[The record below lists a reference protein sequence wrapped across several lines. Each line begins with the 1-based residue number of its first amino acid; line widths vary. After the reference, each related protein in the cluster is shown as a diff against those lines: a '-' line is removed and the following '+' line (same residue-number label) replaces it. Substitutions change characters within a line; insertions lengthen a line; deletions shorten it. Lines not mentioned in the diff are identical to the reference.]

1 MVTNLFD
8 PRRDTSP
15 IADPYDEGGL
25 RVWDDY
31 QFRRK
36 GVRWA
41 GGPWPPEP
49 VKPPVILY
57 PPTNI
62 ILPDIDGL
70 QAEGHDLFCTEG
82 TWNGTLPIAYDYQWY
97 RQAFAPE
104 AAPPVNTVVPV
115 ISGSTTE
122 GSGLLCPTGTWTGAT
137 PIFYEYQWYRTGAV
151 VPAPPSNMTPPH
163 ITGSHVVGSSLTTT
177 NGSWAGEPAPTFTR
191 QWKRGPSTNIG
202 TGALTYTTVTGD
214 IGSTITC
221 MVTATNSLGIV
232 TVTSNVFGPITDVSA
247 PGAALTDDE
256 GEVLTDD
263 DGEELT
269 T

>member
-8 PRRDTSP
+8 PRRDISP

-36 GVRWA
+36 GRKG

-57 PPTNI
+57 PPTNVV
-62 ILPDIDGL
+62 LPDIEGL
-70 QAEGHDLFCTEG
+70 ESEGHDLFCTEG
-82 TWNGTLPIAYDYQWY
+82 TWNGTLPITYDYQWY
-97 RQAFAPE
+97 RVAFAPE
-104 AAPPVNTVVPV
+104 AAPPLNTVVPV

-122 GSGLLCPTGTWTGAT
+122 GSNLLCPTGTWTGAT
-137 PIFYEYQWYRTGAV
+137 PIFYEYQWYRVGSVADV
-151 VPAPPSNMTPPH
+151 PPSNTTPPN
-163 ITGSHVVGSSLTTT
+163 ITGSNVVGSLLTTT
-177 NGSWAGEPAPTFTR
+177 NGSWSGTTPLTFTR
-191 QWKRGPSTNIG
+191 QWKRGITNVG
-202 TGALTYTTVTGD
+202 TGGMTYMTVSAD
-214 IGSTITC
+214 IGNNITC
-221 MVTATNSLGIV
+221 VVTATNFAG
-232 TVTSNVFGPITDVSA
+232 TATATSNVFGPIVSVPV
-247 PGAALTDDE
+247 PGESLTTL
-256 GEVLTDD
+256 GVILTD